1 MRLRYLFATAAVA
14 ILSTTAMAAPLGNSY
29 GPFGGAGGIEVIPV
43 HNECHSSWRTHGGS
57 YPEHRHDYD
66 GDGDCVTYYRDDDDD
81 DDYDDCHREVLR
93 HYLSDY
99 GRVWHRHRGSRC
111 RVELY
116 EHEGGPTPGYGGCI
130 QVGPAVICGGGGGD
144 D

>member
-1 MRLRYLFATAAVA
+1 MRLRFLFAAAVVA
-14 ILSTTAMAAPLGNSY
+14 ILSSTTMAAPIANSNGALGSAVD
-29 GPFGGAGGIEVIPV
+29 GVEVIPV

-66 GDGDCVTYYRDDDDD
+66 ASGDCEVIYRDDDDD
-81 DDYDDCHREVLR
+81 DEDYDDCHHNVQR

-99 GRVWHRHRGSRC
+99 GRVWHRHRGSSC

-116 EHEGGPTPGYGGCI
+116 EREEGPTSGYGDCI
-130 QVGPAVICGGGGGD
+130 QIGPAVICH
-144 D
+144 

>member
-14 ILSTTAMAAPLGNSY
+14 ILSSTAMAAPLGNSN
-29 GPFGGAGGIEVIPV
+29 GALGGIGGVEVIPV

-57 YPEHRHDYD
+57 YPQHRHDYD
-66 GDGDCVTYYRDDDDD
+66 ASGDCEVIYRDDDDD
-81 DDYDDCHREVLR
+81 DDQDYDDCHHNVQR

-99 GRVWHRHRGSRC
+99 GRVWHRHRGSSC

-116 EHEGGPTPGYGGCI
+116 EREEGPTPGYGDCVQI
-130 QVGPAVICGGGGGD
+130 GPAVICH
-144 D
+144 